1 MIVKKIV
8 LLYKRHKKR
17 IKDIIFI
24 PYRGRNAYYVLIVK
38 FEKFRFVEM
47 LKIMN
52 DIFISIIY
60 ASQKMNNFNKYKLSL
75 YSLKACKVFH
85 MELYLHF

>member
-38 FEKFRFVEM
+38 FEKVRFV
-47 LKIMN
+47 KI
-52 DIFISIIY
+52 
-60 ASQKMNNFNKYKLSL
+60 AKNN
-75 YSLKACKVFH
+75 
-85 MELYLHF
+85 E